1 MCAGGRGSW
10 SCYNVS
16 LLFLR
21 RLLPQK
27 QAANARVPAAGCG
40 VRPPRATA
48 GTISRA
54 PPIALPCVF
63 WGACVRAC
71 VQSALPDQRSAG
83 LCFDVFLYPSWRA
96 GPLFSPSSEADA
108 QWTKNNEPKF
118 TVSDLDWQGFF
129 FNTTLMFLLLLSL
142 RILPFLFFLLFYFKA
157 RKKTMLSQVKTFKI
171 SPTQFFLCEIY
182 HLLHLFSGLA

>member
-1 MCAGGRGSW
+1 MGGRGSW

-16 LLFLR
+16 LLFLH

-108 QWTKNNEPKF
+108 QWTKSNEPKF
-118 TVSDLDWQGFF
+118 TVSDLDWQAFF
-129 FNTTLMFLLLLSL
+129 FQHNFDVFVFTIIEDYSFSF
-142 RILPFLFFLLFYFKA
+142 LPFLFFLLFYFKA
-157 RKKTMLSQVKTFKI
+157 RKKTMLS
-171 SPTQFFLCEIY
+171 
-182 HLLHLFSGLA
+182 